1 MHGFETNFTSQLA
14 IGDFLILMSES
25 EEDGKF
31 VEKERRKVN
40 MVLSARSCGIE
51 EPFTEDIMNKAEFWV
66 QRKPKIRERAKDIEQ
81 VILERM
87 KQEASGE
94 VKKRAKKGEEG
105 MSREEE
111 LNLRVKKKTDK
122 FAWF

>member
-1 MHGFETNFTSQLA
+1 
-14 IGDFLILMSES
+14 MSSS
-25 EEDGKF
+25 EDNDDDGKF

-40 MVLSARSCGIE
+40 MVLSSRSCGIE